1 MQIITIEIFR
11 TMEPACFGIQTYLST
26 KEEAKPVRIS
36 VFLYLYSCIATLKNS
51 TFEILQ
57 QAGAP
62 KYRRRATLWAV
73 TLSDFPPSQCQLTL
87 VLGSPQIQYNGNRN
101 TYTHI
106 HTHKHSNTKTIHCKD
121 PAHSCPG
128 PSPQIKHN
136 LKRNTRLKQAHSTS
150 SYK

>member
-87 VLGSPQIQYNGNRN
+87 VLGSPQIQYNVNRN
-101 TYTHI
+101 TYTHTNTQI
-106 HTHKHSNTKTIHCKD
+106 QRQYIAKIRLPAKKTQFEKKQTLKTGTFHKLLQRSTH
-121 PAHSCPG
+121 
-128 PSPQIKHN
+128 
-136 LKRNTRLKQAHSTS
+136 
-150 SYK
+150 